1 MTDVAPARTDVDDTL
16 DDSVD
21 ADLDDARATYAR
33 RRPGSLA
40 AHLEAAE
47 VMPGGNTRSVLY
59 HGPFPLRIAR
69 GEGARLV
76 DADGLE
82 YVDLL
87 GEYTAGL
94 FGHSN
99 PVIRAAIDEALDGG
113 INLGAHNTYEAR
125 LARLV
130 VERFPSIEK
139 VRFTNS
145 GTEANLMALAA
156 ARVATGRTRV
166 MVFEGGY
173 HGGVLSFGSGPA
185 AVNAPYPTVIGRFN
199 DVDGA
204 TSMIEAT
211 DDLAAVLVEPMMGS
225 GGCIPATAAFLEALR
240 AATSDHGTV
249 LVFDEVM
256 TSRVAPGGAQ
266 ELYGVLPDMTTL
278 GKYVGGGMSFGAFGG
293 TAALMDQF
301 DPTRPGALAHAGTFN
316 NNVLTMAAGSA
327 ALSQVFT
334 PEAARALGARG
345 DHLRESL
352 NARFDELGA
361 EWQCTGLG
369 SIMSLHPSRATVLH
383 PGDLG
388 ATDDRR
394 RELLFLDLLEAGY
407 YIARR
412 GFIALSL
419 ALSDDDLDGFVA
431 AVSRAVTR
439 RG

>member
-1 MTDVAPARTDVDDTL
+1 MTDVAPARTDLDDTL
-16 DDSVD
+16 DHALDTALDRAV
-21 ADLDDARATYAR
+21 DDARSTYAR
-33 RRPGSLA
+33 RRPRSLA

-47 VMPGGNTRSVLY
+47 VRPGGNTRSVLY
-59 HGPFPLRIAR
+59 HGPFPLRIAS
-69 GEGARLV
+69 GVGARLV

-82 YVDLL
+82 YIDLL

-94 FGHSN
+94 FGHSD

-156 ARVATGRTRV
+156 ARVVTGRTRV

-173 HGGVLSFGSGPA
+173 HGGVLSFGSRPA

-199 DVDGA
+199 DVDA
-204 TSMIEAT
+204 TTATIRAT

-225 GGCIPATAAFLEALR
+225 GGCIPATAEFLEALR

-266 ELYGVLPDMTTL
+266 ELYGVLPDLTTL

-293 TAALMDQF
+293 TTALMDQF
-301 DPTRPGALAHAGTFN
+301 DPTLPGALAHAGTFN

-327 ALSQVFT
+327 ALSKVFT
-334 PEAARALGARG
+334 PDAARALGVRG
-345 DHLRESL
+345 DHVRDTL
-352 NARFDELGA
+352 NARFSELGA
-361 EWQCTGLG
+361 DWQCTGLG
-369 SIMSLHPSRATVLH
+369 SIMNLHPSRAAVRH
-383 PGDLG
+383 PGDL
-388 ATDDRR
+388 AAADDRR

-407 YIARR
+407 YIA
-412 GFIALSL
+412 STT
-419 ALSDDDLDGFVA
+419 
-431 AVSRAVTR
+431 VSAIVRSA
-439 RG
+439 GP